1 MERRLSPRVPLELPV
16 EQILADSPLGRARTT
31 DLSEGGLRIAPLDG
45 EALLEA
51 PFAWLLL
58 RLPETSETQGEA
70 IRALAERR
78 PGPVGGQSYRI
89 KYIYPRDRRRYEA
102 FVRAAAGG

>member
-1 MERRLSPRVPLELPV
+1 MERRLSPRVRLALSV
-16 EQILADSPLGRARTT
+16 DQILADAPLGHGRTT
-31 DLSEGGLRIAPLDG
+31 DVSEHGLCIEPLEG

-58 RLPETSETQGEA
+58 RMPEGRGEA

-78 PGPVGGQSYRI
+78 PGSGGGQRYRI
-89 KYIYPRDRRRYEA
+89 KYIYPSDRRRYES